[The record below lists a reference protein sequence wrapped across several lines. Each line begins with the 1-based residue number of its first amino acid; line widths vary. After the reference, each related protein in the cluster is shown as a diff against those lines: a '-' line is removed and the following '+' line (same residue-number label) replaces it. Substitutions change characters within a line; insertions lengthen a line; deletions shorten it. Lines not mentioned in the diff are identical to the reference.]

1 MDLALLIIA
10 SKALLTRGG
19 PAATFFDLPPE
30 TKRKED
36 IRPSDPI
43 PQCALG
49 EKLTW
54 IPGQQRYVCLPS
66 LK

>member
-1 MDLALLIIA
+1 VELALLIIA
-10 SKALLTRGG
+10 TKAFLKKEG

-30 TKRKED
+30 TVRKED

-43 PQCALG
+43 PVCKFG
-49 EKLTW
+49 ENLTW

>member
-1 MDLALLIIA
+1 MDLALLVIA
-10 SKALLTRGG
+10 AKTFLEKG
-19 PAATFFDLPPE
+19 PTATFFDLPPE

>member
-10 SKALLTRGG
+10 SKAFLKG
-19 PAATFFDLPPE
+19 PTATFFDLPPE
-30 TKRKED
+30 TVRKED
-36 IRPSDPI
+36 ITPSDPI

>member
-10 SKALLTRGG
+10 SKAFLKG
-19 PAATFFDLPPE
+19 PTTTFFDLPPE